1 MPEFEGPSELTCSGG
16 FLPAVPVDE
25 SVAGPGA
32 YEDVADGAQTGGLG
46 KSDKLGCWG
55 RLQLRRGWGGYG
67 GRGLTSSE
75 PCGRGCSKPGGPGGL
90 RMIFHRLPSYPHL
103 SFFYEPYGALPL
115 PGFNLRIGRPK
126 GPRDPPAEWT
136 RV

>member
-1 MPEFEGPSELTCSGG
+1 MPEFEGPPELTCSGG

-46 KSDKLGCWG
+46 
-55 RLQLRRGWGGYG
+55 
-67 GRGLTSSE
+67 
-75 PCGRGCSKPGGPGGL
+75 
-90 RMIFHRLPSYPHL
+90 
-103 SFFYEPYGALPL
+103 
-115 PGFNLRIGRPK
+115 FNLRIGRPK